1 MEDSSRGLLDALE
14 QAGRSLGSS
23 PHTFGDDGQY
33 RVEIPSV
40 EGPEAFAVVLAEAER
55 LGVPLHRV
63 SQGSGISLLRDDDL
77 RRYAE
82 LGSEHGV
89 EVCLFVGPR
98 APWNGDA
105 SALTPDGKYFGWR
118 HLTVATLRAAYDD
131 VVRAV
136 EFGIRSV
143 LVADEGLTVLIDRS
157 RRDGSLPD
165 DLRVKASA
173 VLGLAN
179 PVGSTLLAQ
188 SGADTLNLAGDTPL
202 AELAAFRSTLTS
214 VIDLYIEGP
223 DGLGGFL
230 RYHDVGEIVRIAA
243 PVHLKFGLRNAPNIY
258 PSGAHLEAVAQST
271 ARERV
276 RRAAIGLEHL
286 ARQYPEA
293 VMSPTGRLRPGVPVA
308 GADGVVAG

>member
-1 MEDSSRGLLDALE
+1 MEESSRELLRSLE
-14 QAGRSLGSS
+14 EAGRSLGTS
-23 PHTFGDDGQY
+23 PHTFEDNGQY

-40 EGPEAFAVVLAEAER
+40 EGPEAFAVVLAEADR
-55 LGVPLHRV
+55 MGVPLHRV

-82 LGSEHGV
+82 LGSAHGV

-136 EFGIRSV
+136 EFGLRSV
-143 LVADEGLTVLIDRS
+143 LVADEGLIGLIDRS
-157 RRDGSLPD
+157 RRDGSLPH
-165 DLRVKASA
+165 DLVMKASA

-179 PVGSTLLAQ
+179 PVGSSLLAQ

-202 AELAAFRSTLTS
+202 AELAAFRSVLSS

-230 RYHDVGEIVRIAA
+230 RYHDVGEIVRLAA

-258 PSGAHLEAVAQST
+258 PSGGHLEAVAQST
-271 ARERV
+271 GRERV

-293 VMSPTGRLRPGVPVA
+293 VMSPTGGHRPGVPVA
-308 GADGVVAG
+308 GAHGGVAG